1 MVPPVSHRV
10 SRVPWYSGSSPLE
23 IDFRLP
29 GSHRLWQ
36 AFPGLSANQFPLLDC
51 PQPQRINP
59 LVWPLP
65 RSLATTSGISVDFS
79 SSPYLDV
86 SVQAVPHLR
95 LFDSTQ
101 VDRVLLCRVSPFGH
115 LRING
120 HLHLPEAYR
129 SLSRPS
135 SAPDAKAFPLR
146 SFALDLISCCQ
157 EGLALVLKRLNYAG
171 SEFFEIVLCYPFRKV
186 PQIIFVS
193 LCCLLFI
200 LGYFVQF
207 SRCVSSFFRNQ
218 IQTLNP
224 LNACIQSRTISLG
237 PVPDGTR
244 GVPRTSVLAK
254 PKPCRRGN
262 SFAPRMSYPL
272 WGSPFDGNQMGWW
285 AQVDSNHRPHDYQS
299 CALAS

>member
-101 VDRVLLCRVSPFGH
+101 VDRVLLCRVSPFGN

-146 SFALDLISCCQ
+146 SFALDLIFLLPGRSRSGSQAFELCR
-157 EGLALVLKRLNYAG
+157 LRVLRNC
-171 SEFFEIVLCYPFRKV
+171 FVLPFRKV

-207 SRCVSSFFRNQ
+207 SRCVSSSFRNQ
-218 IQTLNP
+218 IQTLNLLECLHP
-224 LNACIQSRTISLG
+224 ISHYLT
-237 PVPDGTR
+237 GTR
-244 GVPRTSVLAK
+244 PRRDA
-254 PKPCRRGN
+254 
-262 SFAPRMSYPL
+262 
-272 WGSPFDGNQMGWW
+272 GSPAHKRFGEAKTLPQGQFICPEDVLSPLGL
-285 AQVDSNHRPHDYQS
+285 PI
-299 CALAS
+299 